1 MICEN
6 CGSEHDREGRDLC
19 FRCHVRSVSLNLRGG
34 AIVGNKGWN
43 TTKSEWLRENMGADS
58 EKQLAKR
65 KDIERV

>member
-19 FRCHVRSVSLNLRGG
+19 FRCHVKGVSLSLRGG

-43 TTKSEWLRENMGADS
+43 MTKTDWLRENMGVES
-58 EKQLAKR
+58 EKQLTKR
-65 KDIERV
+65 QDIEKV

>member
-19 FRCHVRSVSLNLRGG
+19 FRCHVKGISLTLRGG
-34 AIVGNKGWN
+34 AIVGRKGWN
-43 TTKSEWLRENMGADS
+43 MTKGEWLREHMNADS
-58 EKQLAKR
+58 EKELAKR